1 MLTSNESKNL
11 VKTQE
16 GKGNGKM
23 GVQKRRGE
31 GGKDQILDSGYTMRS
46 DKYGEGEKFE
56 GQNMG

>member
-1 MLTSNESKNL
+1 MRSETLL
-11 VKTQE
+11 KTQE

-31 GGKDQILDSGYTMRS
+31 GGKDQILDSGYTMRP